1 MPMRPRS
8 TFSAAADK
16 LNRLVQDIR
25 QLQYEAAGQR
35 QVPLVP
41 MAGANPDEEWAQRF
55 SGKLFTSSRPRPAP
69 LEAYPAVQRVDM
81 PKKPVFLDETPFSRE
96 KQVKQS
102 GHIGAALGK
111 AGPRRGLFNWLFRR
125 DN

>member
-1 MPMRPRS
+1 MPMCPRS

-25 QLQYEAAGQR
+25 QQQYEAAGQR
-35 QVPLVP
+35 QVPLP
-41 MAGANPDEEWAQRF
+41 PLLEANPDKDWEQRF
-55 SGKLFTSSRPRPAP
+55 SGKMFTSSRPRPT
-69 LEAYPAVQRVDM
+69 PAQAFPPVPWMNR
-81 PKKPVFLDETPFSRE
+81 PKKPVLLDETLCSRGKE
-96 KQVKQS
+96 GKQG

-111 AGPRRGLFNWLFRR
+111 AGPRRGLFNRLFRR